1 MRNAGETLS
10 KITVSQCLVKCWN
23 IGCGVGG
30 DGVAALMQ
38 AAVALSRGR
47 CRLRCWNGG
56 DIGGGGDEEDEG

>member
-10 KITVSQCLVKCWN
+10 KIIISQCLAECWN

-47 CRLRCWNGG
+47 CRLRCCNGG
-56 DIGGGGDEEDEG
+56 DVVGGGDA